1 MQKLFLLPLLLTT
14 LLYGFQVQKP
24 QTYTQD
30 DNVTGWLMS
39 EKLDGIRGYWDG
51 KQLLSKNGNLL
62 NPPTWFI
69 KNFPPFALDGE
80 LWSKRG
86 EFEKIQSI
94 VLTKEPSKRWQ
105 ALSYN
110 IFEVPHAKGDFV
122 NRLQKAKE
130 WFSQHPNPY
139 VHIIAQHRCKNKA
152 HLQKYLDNIVAKGGE
167 GVIVKDPD
175 KPYSSGRSSALFK
188 VKKTYDMEGIVTGH
202 NLRDD
207 GSLKSLQIRLQNG
220 VNFNLGTGFSDVQR
234 ADPPKIG
241 QLVTFKY
248 YGFTKNGK
256 PKFASFLR
264 IRKQNR

>member
-1 MQKLFLLPLLLTT
+1 MQKLFLFPLLLAT

-30 DNVTGWLMS
+30 DNVTGWFMS

-51 KQLLSKNGNLL
+51 KQLLSKNGNPL
-62 NPPTWFI
+62 NPPKWFI
-69 KNFPPFALDGE
+69 KNFPSFALDGE

-94 VLTKEPSKRWQ
+94 VLTHIPSQKWK

-110 IFEVPHAKGDFV
+110 IFEVPNAKGDFT

-130 WFSQHPNPY
+130 WFKDHPNSY
-139 VHIIAQHRCKNKA
+139 IKIIKQTPIQNKK
-152 HLQKYLDNIVAKGGE
+152 HLEEFLQNIVEKNGE
-167 GVIVKDPD
+167 GVIVKNPD
-175 KPYSSGRSSALFK
+175 APYEKGRSTDILK
-188 VKKTYDMEGIVTGH
+188 VKKTYDMEGRVIAH
-202 NLRDD
+202 NLRDN
-207 GSLKSLQIRLQNG
+207 GTLKSLVVELSTG
-220 VNFNLGTGFSDVQR
+220 VRFNLGTGFSHKER
-234 ADPPKIG
+234 KNPPKVG
-241 QLVTFKY
+241 ELVTFKY

-264 IRKQNR
+264 VRQKE